1 MSLKHPITPE
11 PRPQDDFWVL
21 CGYAGWGPGQLQGE
35 IEDRKSWHVAAASV
49 KVFLFSYFRE
59 EFSEIRARAFTRVNV
74 SESTLSTQGGGSS
87 VQGLELRSQRQG
99 ARHSFFVLQEML
111 S

>member
-1 MSLKHPITPE
+1 VIQKSMSLKHPITPE

-49 KVFLFSYFRE
+49 KVLQTPM
-59 EFSEIRARAFTRVNV
+59 ARGWPT
-74 SESTLSTQGGGSS
+74 
-87 VQGLELRSQRQG
+87 
-99 ARHSFFVLQEML
+99 
-111 S
+111 